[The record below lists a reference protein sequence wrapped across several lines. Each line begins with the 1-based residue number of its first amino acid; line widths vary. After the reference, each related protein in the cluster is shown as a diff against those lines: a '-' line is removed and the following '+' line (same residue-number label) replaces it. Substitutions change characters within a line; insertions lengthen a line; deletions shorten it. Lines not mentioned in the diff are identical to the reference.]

1 MAPPQFFDNGRRNSP
16 IVAPNVRS
24 PTPQNPA
31 SIPEVMPPPSPSEQ
45 TVTDENQSSIPV
57 AVDNS
62 DVPPVAP
69 GDRVIGSTGRTKR
82 RRSIDISGVLEAS
95 HENLVSCLDKQMTQ
109 RMLFYDIKQL
119 ELQQAKVEI
128 EKVEQE
134 SLSTDR
140 RAIVSVLKEVANAMN
155 ILARR

>member
-1 MAPPQFFDNGRRNSP
+1 
-16 IVAPNVRS
+16 
-24 PTPQNPA
+24 
-31 SIPEVMPPPSPSEQ
+31 MPPPSPSEQ

-62 DVPPVAP
+62 DGPPVAP

-82 RRSIDISGVLEAS
+82 QRSVDISGVLKAS

-109 RMLFYDIKQL
+109 RMLFYDKQL
-119 ELQQAKVEI
+119 ELQQARVEI

>member
-1 MAPPQFFDNGRRNSP
+1 MAPPQSFDNGRRNSAV
-16 IVAPNVRS
+16 VAPNVRS
-24 PTPQNPA
+24 PSPHNPT

-45 TVTDENQSSIPV
+45 IVTDENQSSIPV

-62 DVPPVAP
+62 DVPLVAP

-82 RRSIDISGVLEAS
+82 QRFVDISGVLKTS

-109 RMLFYDIKQL
+109 RMLFYDKQL

-134 SLSTDR
+134 SLSADR
-140 RAIVSVLKEVANAMN
+140 RAIVFVLKGVANAMN